1 MTAGALFPAL
11 HPLLTERTTA
21 LTDLL
26 VAAAAG
32 WAALRLRLAGAKHT
46 GLWASALGAAAA
58 AALLGAAAHGLILP
72 PPVFH
77 GLWRGIYALLAAA
90 VALTAAAAA
99 REALSERTARVLLA
113 ASAGGAAF
121 FWILTTFRSSSFSL
135 FVAYEAAGLGL
146 SLALLFGLARRGRA
160 GAGLCLGGLG
170 LLLAA
175 GAVQASGPFVLRA
188 GLPLDHNG
196 LFHLLQLPAF
206 FLVAAGAERLAGAAG
221 AFP

>member
-1 MTAGALFPAL
+1 MTAGALSPVL

-26 VAAAAG
+26 VAATAG
-32 WAALRLRLAGAKHT
+32 GEALRLLPAGAKRS
-46 GLWASALGAAAA
+46 GLWASSLGAAAA
-58 AALLGAAAHGLILP
+58 AALLGAAAHGFVLP

-90 VALTAAAAA
+90 VALTAAAAG
-99 REALSERTARVLLA
+99 REALGERMARALFA
-113 ASAGGAAF
+113 ALAGGAAL
-121 FWILTTFRSSSFSL
+121 FWILTTFTSSSFSL

-146 SLALLFGLARRGRA
+146 SLALLFGLARKGRA
-160 GAGLCLGGLG
+160 GAGLCLMGVG

-188 GLPLDHNG
+188 GLPFDHNG
-196 LFHLLQLPAF
+196 VFHLLQLPAF
-206 FLVAAGAERLAGAAG
+206 FLVAAGAERLGATAGS
-221 AFP
+221 PP

>member
-1 MTAGALFPAL
+1 MTEGAGSLAL

-32 WAALRLRLAGAKHT
+32 GAALRLFLSGRRNTA
-46 GLWASALGAAAA
+46 LWTSALVTAAA
-58 AALLGAAAHGLILP
+58 AALLGAAAHGLVLP
-72 PPVFH
+72 PPVYH

-90 VALTAAAAA
+90 VAFTAAAAG
-99 REALSERTARVLLA
+99 REALGGTAARLLFA
-113 ASAGGAAF
+113 ALAGGACL
-121 FWILTTFRSSSFSL
+121 FWLLTTYRSSSFSL

-146 SLALLFGLARRGRA
+146 AMALLGSLARKGRA
-160 GAGLCLGGLG
+160 GAGLCLWAFV

-175 GAVQASGPFVLRA
+175 GAVQASGPFVVHA

-206 FLVAAGAERLAGAAG
+206 FLVAAGAERLGGPAAS
-221 AFP
+221 PP